1 MISLFVYILYI
12 DIYVFDVPYFWR
24 DVLPFLMY
32 KFFFWLMYN
41 DLARDKKKKKGWV
54 LGWKFIILCSKNTI
68 FTNLVN
74 AG

>member
-1 MISLFVYILYI
+1 MITLFGYILYI

-41 DLARDKKKKKGWV
+41 DLARDKKKKKRLSSWV
-54 LGWKFIILCSKNTI
+54 KIY
-68 FTNLVN
+68 NLML
-74 AG
+74 

>member
-41 DLARDKKKKKGWV
+41 DLARDKKKKVEFFGE
-54 LGWKFIILCSKNTI
+54 
-68 FTNLVN
+68 NL
-74 AG
+74 

>member
-1 MISLFVYILYI
+1 MITLFGYILYI

-41 DLARDKKKKKGWV
+41 DLARDKKKRKKV
-54 LGWKFIILCSKNTI
+54 EFLGENCSKNTI